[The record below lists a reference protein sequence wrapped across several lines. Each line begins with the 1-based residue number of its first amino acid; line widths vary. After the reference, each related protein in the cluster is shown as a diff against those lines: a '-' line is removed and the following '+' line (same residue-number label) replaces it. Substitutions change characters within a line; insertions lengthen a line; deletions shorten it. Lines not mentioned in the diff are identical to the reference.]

1 MSEEPDQSRPLITP
15 ERLRELDAMAR
26 YARQRYDLYKA
37 RAYGPHLTSP
47 TRMRELE
54 RECTRAEAT
63 LRFATQEAK
72 RNSDPET
79 GS

>member
-1 MSEEPDQSRPLITP
+1 MSDEPDTRPLITP
-15 ERLRELDAMAR
+15 ERLKELEAMAR

-63 LRFATQEAK
+63 LRFATAEAK
-72 RNSDPET
+72 RTSAPDT
-79 GS
+79 GH

>member
-1 MSEEPDQSRPLITP
+1 MSNEQDSRPLITP
-15 ERLRELDAMAR
+15 ERLRELEALAS

-63 LRFATQEAK
+63 LRFALAEAK
-72 RNSDPET
+72 RSAAP
-79 GS
+79 GSGS

>member
-1 MSEEPDQSRPLITP
+1 MSDKSDSRPLITP
-15 ERLRELDAMAR
+15 ERLQELEAMAR

-63 LRFATQEAK
+63 LRFATAEAK
-72 RNSDPET
+72 RSSVPDT

>member
-1 MSEEPDQSRPLITP
+1 MSDEPDTRPLITP
-15 ERLRELDAMAR
+15 ERLKELEAMAR

-63 LRFATQEAK
+63 LRFATAEAK
-72 RNSDPET
+72 RTSAPNT
-79 GS
+79 GY